1 MIHTLTTL
9 DVPVLWEIGKASSQI
24 TMTPYS
30 AWLDKWQSNWEDTR
44 STPHIPVSARNV
56 NTPLIEDAW
65 GRCLT
70 HYPNQPLTRFS
81 LQGLRE
87 GFHIGFNSHFLPNL
101 KSSRK
106 NLEGAIQHPAVVD
119 KYLEEKVALGRV
131 AGPFRK
137 SDLTRIQISRF
148 GVIPK
153 SHQKDKWRLII
164 DLSHPK
170 GNSVNDGIPKPL
182 CGLSYITIDDAIN
195 GILRSGPN
203 TLLAKID
210 IKSAFRLLP
219 VHPADR
225 HLLAIEWKNSIFIDA
240 CLPFGLRSAPK
251 LFNILAD
258 LLSYSVWKWNHPQT
272 NRLFLGSKNIYNL
285 L

>member
-1 MIHTLTTL
+1 
-9 DVPVLWEIGKASSQI
+9 
-24 TMTPYS
+24 MTPYS
-30 AWLDKWQSNWEDTR
+30 AWLDKWQSNLEDTP
-44 STPHIPVSARNV
+44 STPHILVSARNV

-70 HYPNQPLTRFS
+70 HHPNQPLTRFS

-119 KYLEEKVALGRV
+119 KYLEEEVALGRV

-137 SDLTRIQISRF
+137 SDLTKIQISRF

-170 GNSVNDGIPKPL
+170 GNSVNNGIPKPL

-225 HLLAIEWKNSIFIDA
+225 HLLAMEWKTVFSLMRA
-240 CLPFGLRSAPK
+240 YRSGWGQHPSSSTFSLTCYPGSPRREDTPLSRW
-251 LFNILAD
+251 LFND
-258 LLSYSVWKWNHPQT
+258 GSTWK
-272 NRLFLGSKNIYNL
+272 RCMSAKLRNI
-285 L
+285 